1 MDNYLFSASSLR
13 GTKNSIYSLAMNELG
28 TVIIAGSTEN
38 ILRVWDPRTCQKI
51 IKLRGHSENIRAIS
65 VNREG
70 TLVCFFNLT
79 NCFKKIF
86 KVSIRK

>member
-1 MDNYLFSASSLR
+1 LIASSLR

-51 IKLRGHSENIRAIS
+51 VKLRGHTENIRAIA

-70 TLVCFFNLT
+70 TMVFN
-79 NCFKKIF
+79 F
-86 KVSIRK
+86 